1 VCLAG
6 ITNYTVVSWVFKYLR
21 RPYYFCLLTTSERKT
36 EVLYGAD
43 NALQRGVYFMSHV
56 KNKMDIYFDNRGSSI
71 VINIDEYRNGYRDI
85 KRRGG
90 KIRLLTEITSENIEY
105 CKQLMNIVDEFR
117 HVDGIKGGLAVS
129 ETEFMAT
136 TMLEEGTPLAQVIY
150 SNVKEMVEQGQYIFD
165 SLWANTSAIPAKQR
179 IKEIEQGV
187 IREII
192 ETLRDLTDTQKRA
205 FDLLKSASD
214 EILIILPTAKAL
226 QILERLGL
234 TQLLSDATQER
245 SVKIR
250 LLVGRDGEV
259 EAETEKLRRN
269 WETMEIHG
277 LQTALQTKLLVIVVD
292 NALSLA
298 IELKKDEMEE
308 DLYDAIGLATYSNS
322 ESTVLTYSSIFEN
335 LWIQGELHKEKKK
348 RASQA

>member
-1 VCLAG
+1 M
-6 ITNYTVVSWVFKYLR
+6 
-21 RPYYFCLLTTSERKT
+21 TTSERKT

-43 NALQRGVYFMSHV
+43 NALQRGVYFMSRV
-56 KNKMDIYFDNRGSSI
+56 KNKMDIYFDNRAPSI

-105 CKQLMNIVDEFR
+105 CKQLMNIVDELR
-117 HVDGIKGGLAVS
+117 HVDGIKGGLAIS

-179 IKEIEQGV
+179 IKEIEQGA

-192 ETLRDLTDTQKRA
+192 ETIRDLTETQKRA
-205 FDLLKSASD
+205 FDLLKSASY

-226 QILERLGL
+226 QILEHLGL
-234 TQLLSDATQER
+234 TQLLTEAAQEG

-277 LQTALQTKLLVIVVD
+277 LQTALQTTLLVIVVD
-292 NALSLA
+292 KALSLA

-335 LWIQGELHKEKKK
+335 LWIQEEVRNEKRKK
-348 RASQA
+348 ASQA

>member
-1 VCLAG
+1 
-6 ITNYTVVSWVFKYLR
+6 
-21 RPYYFCLLTTSERKT
+21 LTTSERKT
-36 EVLYGAD
+36 EVLYGAN
-43 NALQRGVYFMSHV
+43 NALERGVYFMSRV
-56 KNKMDIYFDNRGSSI
+56 KNKMDIYFDNRAPSI

-105 CKQLMNIVDEFR
+105 CKQLMNIVDEIR
-117 HVDGIKGGLAVS
+117 HVDGIKGGLAIS

-136 TMLEEGTPLAQVIY
+136 TMLEEGTPLTQVIY

-165 SLWANTSAIPAKQR
+165 SLWANTSAIPSKQR
-179 IKEIEQGV
+179 IKEIEKGA

-192 ETLRDLTDTQKRA
+192 ETIRDLTETQKRA

-226 QILERLGL
+226 QILEHLGL
-234 TQLLSDATQER
+234 TQLLTDAAQER

-250 LLVGRDGEV
+250 LLVGRDSEDQ
-259 EAETEKLRRN
+259 AETEKLRRN

-277 LQTALQTKLLVIVVD
+277 LQTALQTMLLVIVVD
-292 NALSLA
+292 NTLSLA
-298 IELKKDEMEE
+298 IELKKDGTEK
-308 DLYDAIGLATYSNS
+308 DLYDTIGLATYSNS

-335 LWIQGELHKEKKK
+335 LWIQGELRKEKRK